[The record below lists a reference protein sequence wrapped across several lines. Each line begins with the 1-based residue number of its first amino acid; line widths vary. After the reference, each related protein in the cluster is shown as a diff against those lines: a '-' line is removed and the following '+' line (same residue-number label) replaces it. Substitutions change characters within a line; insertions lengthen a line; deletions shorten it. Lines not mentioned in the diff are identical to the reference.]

1 MMSRTRSPTLS
12 TRTSFGLTST
22 QIHLAGFALR
32 RISAFQLVDVGTV
45 LDTHE
50 ANGKRDG
57 VDERLARDG
66 FFKIEVFD
74 AEVIRRLVFRNLD
87 RADAVF
93 EKIALLVIDIYGVI
107 QAVYNL
113 RQRAEMVL
121 PLSVVLF
128 PLPQAA
134 QAKSSVSASK
144 SAVSFLG
151 FLMVN
156 FLSGFKIEGV
166 V

>member
-1 MMSRTRSPTLS
+1 MI
-12 TRTSFGLTST
+12 FGVFVKFCFLLGEGVECFTVFFGIVRHDE
-22 QIHLAGFALR
+22 QDEVADAFHAYVVRVDIHADPLGGVRAAADLR
-32 RISAFQLVDVGTV
+32 FQLVDVGTV

-50 ANGKRDG
+50 ANGKRNG

-74 AEVIRRLVFRNLD
+74 AEVVRRLVFRNLD

-113 RQRAEMVL
+113 RQRA
-121 PLSVVLF
+121 
-128 PLPQAA
+128 
-134 QAKSSVSASK
+134 
-144 SAVSFLG
+144 
-151 FLMVN
+151 
-156 FLSGFKIEGV
+156 
-166 V
+166 

>member
-22 QIHLAGFALR
+22 QIHLAADLR
-32 RISAFQLVDVGTV
+32 FQLVDVGTV

-113 RQRAEMVL
+113 R

-134 QAKSSVSASK
+134 QAKSSVSASR

-156 FLSGFKIEGV
+156 FLSGFKIEGEV
-166 V
+166 